1 MGTDKRRDWIS
12 LLRSFNLIRDDL
24 FHPWLKFFGFLSK
37 EEFLTTDFTD
47 GHG

>member
-1 MGTDKRRDWIS
+1 MGTDKRRHWIS
-12 LLRSFNLIRDDL
+12 LFHSFNLIRDNP
-24 FHPWLKFFGFLSK
+24 FHPWLELFGFHSK